1 MSLTREPRTAR
12 SPAVGHSSLALGL
25 AILAWLAPIRAAHA
39 DGIKD
44 ANDTVALF
52 KKNDPSLTRFFSHAV
67 GYAVFP
73 SVGKGGLGIGGA
85 YGSGILYV
93 RGNPLGK
100 TTLTQVTVGFQ
111 LGGQAYSEII
121 FFESEK
127 VLADFKA
134 GNFAFAAGVSAV
146 ALESGA
152 SASAKYR
159 DGVVVFTATKAGLMF
174 EAAIGG
180 QKFSYDALGHKK

>member
-1 MSLTREPRTAR
+1 VIADDNVPFFRVRAAR
-12 SPAVGHSSLALGL
+12 SLLGL
-25 AILAWLAPIRAAHA
+25 AILAWLAPNRAAHA
-39 DGIKD
+39 EEIKD

-52 KKNDPSLTRFFSHAV
+52 KKSDPGLTHFFSHAV

-93 RGNPLGK
+93 RGDPSGK
-100 TTLTQVTVGFQ
+100 TTLTQVTIGLQ

-127 VLADFKA
+127 VLADFKT
-134 GNFAFAAGVSAV
+134 GNFALAAAASAV
-146 ALESGA
+146 ALASGA
-152 SASAKYR
+152 SANAKYR
-159 DGVVVFTATKAGLMF
+159 EGVAVFTATKAGLMF
-174 EAAIGG
+174 EAAVGG
-180 QKFSYDALGHKK
+180 QKFSYDAFGHKK